1 VQLTQPLNI
10 GDHPWKRLPWV
21 LSAALLVWVA
31 LLWILGFLLE
41 GMDTPPQVPGS
52 IDAQFIEIGSSGMQ
66 HEKSKSTNKSTTLP
80 VVPPSADQTASPAQ
94 AQPDITQVKV
104 NSQPSG
110 EKAPGAVGSEDTG
123 MASQASTASSMPP
136 RFGAAYLNNPKPAYP
151 AFAKRM
157 RMEGTVLLKVLVSH
171 EGTVLSLEVARSSGY
186 EILDKAAAEAVRQ
199 WRFIPASRA
208 FQPIDEWVQVP
219 VAFRLDK

>member
-1 VQLTQPLNI
+1 VQLTQPLDIDN
-10 GDHPWKRLPWV
+10 HPWRRLPWV
-21 LSAALLVWVA
+21 LSAALLVWVV
-31 LLWILGFLLE
+31 LLWMFGFLLE

-66 HEKSKSTNKSTTLP
+66 HEKSKSTSKSTTSP
-80 VVPPSADQTASPAQ
+80 VVPPSVDQTASPAQ
-94 AQPDITQVKV
+94 TQPDISQVKA
-104 NSQPSG
+104 NSQSSG
-110 EKAPGAVGSEDTG
+110 EKAPGPVASEDTG
-123 MASQASTASSMPP
+123 ITSQANTGSNMPP
-136 RFGAAYLNNPKPAYP
+136 RFGVAYLNNPKPAYP

-171 EGTVLSLEVARSSGY
+171 EGTVLSLEVARSSRY
-186 EILDKAAAEAVRQ
+186 EILDKAAVEAVRQ